1 MTVTLTREE
10 AQQVLDCLA
19 FSSLKEANEAFK
31 TLRAKL
37 SEPEIQLGITYEE
50 ANQPEPVAWGI
61 ANTRPTEKQSLMMVM
76 LDEPEPSHMVVPLY
90 TTPPQREWVG
100 LTEEE
105 MAAAWSQSKGD
116 ILQRLKPFARA
127 IEAKLKEKNGF

>member
-1 MTVTLTREE
+1 MITLTREE
-10 AQQVLDCLA
+10 AQQVLDALEDVIDDAEEPHKTKNA
-19 FSSLKEANEAFK
+19 FEF
-31 TLRAKL
+31 LRAKL

-90 TTPPQREWVG
+90 TTPPQRKECLRCGKVNP
-100 LTEEE
+100 
-105 MAAAWSQSKGD
+105 AD
-116 ILQRLKPFARA
+116 IHTCTPMTV
-127 IEAKLKEKNGF
+127 KNIQTSDKNA